1 MSRITKYQL
10 LELLEKQ
17 KLGICTE
24 AEEKMLTAWFDE
36 VPQINELTFASEE
49 EKEEI
54 RSAMENVIKERINQD
69 MPGIKSTRVRKLW
82 SIGVAAAVLVGVSV
96 FGLYN
101 FLQKEQGA
109 EMVVVSVP
117 QGIDHMPVTLPDSSL
132 VTLSGGSSI
141 SYPAKFETGAR
152 KVTLTG
158 LAYFSVRPNKKA
170 PFTVST
176 PSAVSVRVL
185 GTSFVVDVR
194 KEKERVE
201 ISVITGLVQ
210 IDDAKKKL
218 DVLRPGEK
226 LLYSCIDKTFSKKIY
241 RSEEVAEWQNNSTIY
256 LNRVSLSEISVLL
269 HTMYHVNLNFD
280 QKKMGHYRF
289 NMSFSKSLAVDEVL
303 DMLHT
308 VSGLNFARAGK
319 EVKIN
324 D

>member
-1 MSRITKYQL
+1 MTRITKYQL
-10 LELLEKQ
+10 LQLLEKQ

-24 AEEKMLTAWFDE
+24 AEEKMLTEWFDE
-36 VPQINELTFASEE
+36 VPQIDELTFASVE
-49 EKEEI
+49 EKEKI
-54 RSAMENVIKERINQD
+54 RSEMADVIKEKINQD
-69 MPGIKSTRVRKLW
+69 TSGIKSTKVRKLW
-82 SIGVAAAVLVGVSV
+82 SISVAAAVLIGISIM
-96 FGLYN
+96 GLYF
-101 FLQKEQGA
+101 FLQKEQTT

-117 QGIDHMPVTLPDSSL
+117 QGIDHMPVILPDSSQ

-141 SYPAKFETGAR
+141 SYPGRFEAGAR
-152 KVTLTG
+152 KVKLTG
-158 LAYFSVRPNKKA
+158 MAYFSVHPDKKA

-210 IDDAKKKL
+210 IDEAKKKL

-226 LLYSCIDKTFSKKIY
+226 MLYSCIDKTFSKKIY
-241 RSEEVAEWQNNSTIY
+241 RSEEVAEWQNNSTVY
-256 LNRVSLSEISVLL
+256 LNMVSLSEISVLL

-289 NMSFSKSLAVDEVL
+289 NMSFSRSLAVDEVL